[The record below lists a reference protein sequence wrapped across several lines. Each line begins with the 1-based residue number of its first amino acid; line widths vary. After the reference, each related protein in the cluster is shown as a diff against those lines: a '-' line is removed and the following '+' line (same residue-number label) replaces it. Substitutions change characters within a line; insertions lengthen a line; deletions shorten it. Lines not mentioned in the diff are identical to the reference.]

1 MTITRFLLV
10 FSVLAVAQP
19 AAAQTDCMDLV
30 GVDFGLCDMAMGV
43 ALVDGTCVGVS
54 GCGWEVGGVDYS
66 PYFYESIEAC
76 LVCDQETCV
85 DSAYINPNMGC
96 FALWDPVCGCNGQTY
111 GNSCEAIYLGGVT
124 SWTAGPCSDCIDPSL
139 ADPLVDCNPF
149 DPEPVCGCDSLTH
162 FSPCWATYMDWVTS
176 FDEGACAGDCVD
188 STRMEPGFGCPEI
201 AAPVC
206 GCDAVTYGNACE
218 AWYWGG
224 VAAWTAG
231 PCAGNAV
238 GDFAPSHPDIDLWP
252 NPSAGAFDIRAGGK
266 PLENHVAWQLFS
278 TGGQEVLSGNG
289 SRVAA
294 PRRIAPGVYFLKVQG
309 QAPVR
314 CVVE

>member
-124 SWTAGPCSDCIDPSL
+124 SWTAGPC
-139 ADPLVDCNPF
+139 
-149 DPEPVCGCDSLTH
+149 
-162 FSPCWATYMDWVTS
+162 
-176 FDEGACAGDCVD
+176 
-188 STRMEPGFGCPEI
+188 
-201 AAPVC
+201 
-206 GCDAVTYGNACE
+206 
-218 AWYWGG
+218 
-224 VAAWTAG
+224 
-231 PCAGNAV
+231 AGNAV
-238 GDFAPSHPDIDLWP
+238 GDFAPSQPDIDLWP

-294 PRRIAPGVYFLKVQG
+294 PRGIAPGVYFLKVQG